1 MHPFNKIARHIPT
14 PVADAIRENLAQIK
28 EDAPMSNPLAET
40 LNVLESATKQLDA
53 LDAGQRALADQVD
66 SDCGEMLRNVLE
78 LPFAGKARV
87 AVAEAKELVMKHMP
101 SAVTKPEPP
110 DKITLY
116 VDEHGEA
123 MCPDCGQP
131 LRADVIERSTVPFF
145 VADGCEHYE
154 TRGGDSYVVELACS
168 SCTWTMNV
176 EEIGIEYKPWPGNYC
191 PKCGS
196 HWITHSGDGGC
207 AGDVRGS
214 KEAN

>member
-1 MHPFNKIARHIPT
+1 MHPFDKIARHIPT
-14 PVADAIRENLAQIK
+14 PVADAIREDLAQIK

-87 AVAEAKELVMKHMP
+87 AVAEAKELVMKYMP

-145 VADGCEHYE
+145 VEDGCEHYE
-154 TRGGDSYVVELACS
+154 TRGGDSYVVELTCS
-168 SCTWTMNV
+168 SCTWTMDV
-176 EEIGIEYKPWPGNYC
+176 EGIAIEYKPWPGNYC

-214 KEAN
+214 REAN